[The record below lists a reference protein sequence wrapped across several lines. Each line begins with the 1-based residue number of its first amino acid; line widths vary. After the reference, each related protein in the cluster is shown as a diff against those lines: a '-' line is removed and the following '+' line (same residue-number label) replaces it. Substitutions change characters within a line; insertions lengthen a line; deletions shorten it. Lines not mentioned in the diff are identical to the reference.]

1 MLEELYQEII
11 LDHYR
16 RPRNRGRIDPA
27 DLQAHDSNPLCG
39 DEVTVTARL
48 ADGKIADIKFDGH
61 GCSISTASASIMT
74 QKLMGKTLP
83 EAAAFIEQFQKMMR
97 GDAPFG
103 GKEMGDLKA
112 LEGVLKFPVRVK
124 CATLAWHTAAK
135 GIAALHSK
143 SETRNPKPPGH
154 SQ

>member
-16 RPRNRGRIDPA
+16 RPRNRGKVDPA
-27 DLQAHDSNPLCG
+27 DIRASDSNPLCG
-39 DEVTVTARL
+39 DEIEVTAKL
-48 ADGKIADIKFDGH
+48 SDGKISDLKFEGH

-74 QKLMGKTLP
+74 QKLIGKTP
-83 EAAAFIEQFQKMMR
+83 AEAAAFIESFQKMMR
-97 GDAPFG
+97 GDVPFG
-103 GKEMGDLKA
+103 GKELGDLKA

-135 GIAALHSK
+135 GLHK
-143 SETRNPKPPGH
+143 
-154 SQ
+154 Q

>member
-16 RPRNRGRIDPA
+16 RPRNRGKVNPA
-27 DLQAHDSNPLCG
+27 DVQASDSNPLCG
-39 DEVTVTARL
+39 DEIEITAKL
-48 ADGKIADIKFDGH
+48 TDGKISEVKFEGH

-74 QKLMGKTLP
+74 QKLAGKTLA
-83 EAAAFIEQFQKMMR
+83 EAAAYIDSFQRMMR

-103 GKEMGDLKA
+103 GKELGDLKA

-135 GIAALHSK
+135 GIEAKAK
-143 SETRNPKPPGH
+143 A
-154 SQ
+154 

>member
-16 RPRNRGRIDPA
+16 RPRNKGKVAPA
-27 DLQAHDSNPLCG
+27 DLAAHESNPLCG
-39 DEVTVTARL
+39 DEIDVTAKVV
-48 ADGKIADIKFDGH
+48 DGKIVDLKFDGR
-61 GCSISTASASIMT
+61 GCSICTASASIMT
-74 QKLMGKTLP
+74 QKLLGKTLP
-83 EAAAFIEQFQKMMR
+83 EAESFIVQFLKMMR

-124 CATLAWHTAAK
+124 CATLAWHTTQK
-135 GIAALHSK
+135 GIDEQASK
-143 SETRNPKPPGH
+143 KK
-154 SQ
+154 

>member
-16 RPRNRGRIDPA
+16 RPRNRGKIDPA
-27 DLQAHDSNPLCG
+27 DLKSHDSNPLCG
-39 DEVTVTARL
+39 DEIEVTAKL
-48 ADGKIADIKFDGH
+48 ADDKISELKFDGH

-74 QKLMGKTLP
+74 QKLIGKTLE
-83 EAAAFIEQFQKMMR
+83 EAADFIESFQQMMR
-97 GDAPFG
+97 GSVPFG
-103 GKEMGDLKA
+103 GKELGDLKA

-135 GIAALHSK
+135 GIDEVAAK
-143 SETRNPKPPGH
+143 K
-154 SQ
+154 